1 MIRTGNEK
9 LDPNTLV
16 LPVAAGA
23 AITEAT
29 MVALGTDGYAV
40 PASKAANLTVAGVA
54 LEPADNR
61 NGEAGDDP
69 GEGAP
74 RGIRD
79 GEFRTPGSQAKAT
92 DILRTCYLEDA
103 VTISMA
109 STGSS
114 PAGTVLAVEA
124 DGVTVWFNQ
133 PAMPAAE

>member
-54 LEPADNR
+54 LADNR
-61 NGEAGDDP
+61 NGEAGDIRVKVRR
-69 GEGAP
+69 GAFVM
-74 RGIRD
+74 
-79 GEFRTPGSQAKAT
+79 ENSATPGSQAKAT

-124 DGVTVWFNQ
+124 DGGTGGVNQ
-133 PAMPAAE
+133 PAQPAAE

>member
-61 NGEAGDDP
+61 NRGGRGHP

-74 RGIRD
+74 RGIVM
-79 GEFRTPGSQAKAT
+79 ENSAT
-92 DILRTCYLEDA
+92 RGA
-103 VTISMA
+103 RQRQRIS
-109 STGSS
+109 
-114 PAGTVLAVEA
+114 
-124 DGVTVWFNQ
+124 
-133 PAMPAAE
+133 

>member
-54 LEPADNR
+54 LEPADNG
-61 NGEAGDDP
+61 NG
-69 GEGAP
+69 
-74 RGIRD
+74 
-79 GEFRTPGSQAKAT
+79 
-92 DILRTCYLEDA
+92 YLEDLLSGGCGHHQHGLHGKQPGRNGA
-103 VTISMA
+103 GGRSGRGDGVVQ
-109 STGSS
+109 
-114 PAGTVLAVEA
+114 PAGHAGR
-124 DGVTVWFNQ
+124 GVSIRMRRKQ
-133 PAMPAAE
+133 P